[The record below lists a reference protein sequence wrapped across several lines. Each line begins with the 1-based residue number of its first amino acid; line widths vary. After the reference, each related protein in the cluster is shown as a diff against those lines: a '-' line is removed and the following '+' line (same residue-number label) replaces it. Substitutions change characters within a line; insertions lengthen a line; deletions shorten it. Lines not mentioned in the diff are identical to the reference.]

1 MDPADEIV
9 FLAEVSDPGWYAKH
23 SNESPWK
30 PREVPL
36 GDDRIL
42 VLDAD

>member
-1 MDPADEIV
+1 MKLSIAVE
-9 FLAEVSDPGWYAKH
+9 
-23 SNESPWK
+23 K